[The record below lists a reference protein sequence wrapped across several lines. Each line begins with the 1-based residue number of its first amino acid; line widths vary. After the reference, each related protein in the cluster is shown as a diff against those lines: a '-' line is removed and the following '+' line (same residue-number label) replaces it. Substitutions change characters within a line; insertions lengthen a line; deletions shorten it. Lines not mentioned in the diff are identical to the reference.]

1 MLNND
6 DKNYV
11 NVELENYDT
20 NIEHE
25 IQYLKKLEEVQVLID
40 KLDFEDPLTA
50 DKFIQYDK
58 SEIAR
63 KMIFD
68 EEIIKAI
75 YSEEK
80 EVETVETPLS

>member
-40 KLDFEDPLTA
+40 KLDFEDLLTA
-50 DKFIQYDK
+50 DEFI
-58 SEIAR
+58 
-63 KMIFD
+63 
-68 EEIIKAI
+68 
-75 YSEEK
+75 
-80 EVETVETPLS
+80 